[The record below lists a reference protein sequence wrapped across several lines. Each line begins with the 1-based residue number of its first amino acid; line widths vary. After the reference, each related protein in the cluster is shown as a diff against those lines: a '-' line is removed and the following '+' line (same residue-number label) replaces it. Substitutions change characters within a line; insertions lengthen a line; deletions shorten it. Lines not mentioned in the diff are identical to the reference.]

1 MSQQKKNF
9 FFVTFNPV
17 VRYIGVTKQRNM
29 NMKKKKFVL
38 LAIMAMTVLMLPGC
52 EEDEYVLNIEN
63 GEFVVLEEPYKHPY
77 ASDITIKAV
86 ILVEVDSLPHSGRI
100 IRPYCISGHI
110 PSGYNAGDTVA
121 VRAKIE
127 EIYPKGPTFAIADNV
142 KVYKL
147 KNIKRIKL

>member
-1 MSQQKKNF
+1 MSQQKKKF

-63 GEFVVLEEPYKHPY
+63 GKFVVLEEPYKHPY

-86 ILVEVDSLPHSGRI
+86 IFVEGESLPHRDRLI
-100 IRPYCISGHI
+100 TPYCISGHI

-127 EIYPKGPTFAIADNV
+127 EIYPKGPTFLVADNV
-142 KVYKL
+142 FIYKL
-147 KNIKRIKL
+147 KDIERI

>member
-1 MSQQKKNF
+1 
-9 FFVTFNPV
+9 
-17 VRYIGVTKQRNM
+17 
-29 NMKKKKFVL
+29 MKKKKFVL

-63 GEFVVLEEPYKHPY
+63 GKFVVLEEPYKHPY

-86 ILVEVDSLPHSGRI
+86 ILVEDRQI
-100 IRPYCISGHI
+100 IPYCISGHI

-127 EIYPKGPTFAIADNV
+127 EIYPKGPTFLVADNV
-142 KVYKL
+142 FVYKL
-147 KNIKRIKL
+147 KDIERI

>member
-1 MSQQKKNF
+1 
-9 FFVTFNPV
+9 
-17 VRYIGVTKQRNM
+17 
-29 NMKKKKFVL
+29 MKKKKFVL

-86 ILVEVDSLPHSGRI
+86 ILVEGESLPHRGEAPHRA
-100 IRPYCISGHI
+100 YCISGHI

>member
-1 MSQQKKNF
+1 M
-9 FFVTFNPV
+9 TFHPV

-52 EEDEYVLNIEN
+52 EEDEYVRNIER
-63 GEFVVLEEPYKHPY
+63 GKFVVLEEPYQHPY

-86 ILVEVDSLPHSGRI
+86 ILVEVDSLPHRGRI
-100 IRPYCISGHI
+100 ITPYCISGHI
-110 PSGYNAGDTVA
+110 PAGYNAGDTTM
-121 VRAKIE
+121 VRAKIK

-142 KVYKL
+142 TVYKL
-147 KNIKRIKL
+147 KDIERI

>member
-1 MSQQKKNF
+1 
-9 FFVTFNPV
+9 
-17 VRYIGVTKQRNM
+17 M

-63 GEFVVLEEPYKHPY
+63 GKFVVLEEPYKHPY

-86 ILVEVDSLPHSGRI
+86 IFVEGESLPHRA
-100 IRPYCISGHI
+100 YCISGHI

-127 EIYPKGPTFAIADNV
+127 EIYPKGPTFLVADNV
-142 KVYKL
+142 TVYKL
-147 KNIKRIKL
+147 KDIERIK